1 LVYKRIS
8 IQKVRC
14 AAMEKIKVGLI
25 GLGGRGMG
33 HLRGILT
40 EREDVYVTYICDCFD
55 DRCAA
60 AVEVVHDKN
69 GHSPK
74 VTTNYKELC
83 ESDEVEIVVIASAW
97 ENHIP
102 AACYAMECG
111 KQVCT
116 EVGGAYSLDDC
127 WKLVNTYEKTGIHCM
142 MLENCCYDRNE
153 LMIMRMVREG
163 LFGKIVHCEGGYQHD
178 LRYEVAQGEE
188 NRHYRLRNYMN
199 RNCDNYPTHALGPI
213 AKILDINRGNRMV
226 KLISMSSNAWG
237 INEYAKEHSNINP
250 ALQTYP
256 FCQGDVVKTMIKC
269 AHGETICLTL
279 DTTLPRYYSRNFT
292 IRGTKGF
299 FGENESMIWLDSEH
313 GVEWD
318 HSSFNNLETFRSAW
332 EHPIWKKFMEEGVKG
347 GHGGMDWLVFDAYF
361 TSVAN
366 GQVPPIDTYD
376 TAAWMAVTPLSEISI
391 ANGSVPVD
399 FPDFT
404 RGTWTY
410 RADKYTGLYQLD
422 K

>member
-1 LVYKRIS
+1 MA
-8 IQKVRC
+8 QF
-14 AAMEKIKVGLI
+14 KVGLI

-40 EREDVYVTYICDCFD
+40 EREDVYVTYVCDSYE

-60 AVEVVHDKN
+60 AVKVVEEKN
-69 GHSPK
+69 GHTPK
-74 VTTNYKELC
+74 ATTNYKELC
-83 ESDEVEIVVIASAW
+83 ESADVDVVVIASAW

-142 MLENCCYDRNE
+142 LLENCCYDRNE
-153 LMIMRMVREG
+153 LMVMKMVREG
-163 LFGKIVHCEGGYQHD
+163 LFGKIVQCEGGYQHD
-178 LRYEVAQGEE
+178 LRSEIAHGEE
-188 NRHYRLRNYMN
+188 NRHYRLRNYKN
-199 RNCDNYPTHALGPI
+199 RNCENYPTHELGPI

-226 KLISMSSNAWG
+226 KLTAMASGAWG
-237 INEYAKEHSNINP
+237 MNDYAKMNPDNVNP
-250 ALQTYP
+250 ALQSYA
-256 FCQGDVVKTMIKC
+256 FRQGDVVKTLIQC

-292 IRGTKGF
+292 IRGTRGF
-299 FGENESMIWLDSEH
+299 FGENESMVWLDNDH
-313 GVEWD
+313 GSDWD
-318 HSSFNNLETFRSAW
+318 HSGFNNLEKFRPEW
-332 EHPIWKKFMEEGVKG
+332 EHPIWKRFFEEGVKG

-361 TSVAN
+361 TSLAE
-366 GQVPPIDTYD
+366 GKVPPIDTYD
-376 TAAWMAVTPLSEISI
+376 TAAWMAVTPLSETSI
-391 ANGSVPVD
+391 ACGSMPVD

-404 RGTWTY
+404 RGAWTN
-410 RADKYTGLYQLD
+410 RTDKYTGFYQLD